1 MDFDHRDLRLRRAA
15 PGDED
20 MLALLGAATFLDSYA
35 DLIDGPDIL
44 AHCQRQHASTIYAD
58 WLASADP
65 RHAIWLVEHKRTRAP
80 VAYAT
85 LNPPDTTIE
94 SGPGD
99 IELKRIYVLSRF
111 HGTGAGQ
118 ALMDAA
124 LAHAQSMSAPRML
137 IGTYQGNARA
147 IAFYTR
153 NGFAQTGVRKFQV
166 GGEVF
171 DDIVL
176 ARSLN

>member
-1 MDFDHRDLRLRRAA
+1 MEFDHPDLTLRRAA

-20 MLALLGAATFLDSYA
+20 TLALIGAATFLESYI
-35 DLIDGPDIL
+35 DLIDGPDIV
-44 AHCQRQHASTIYAD
+44 AHCQRQHAATVYAD
-58 WLASADP
+58 WLTSTDP
-65 RHAIWLVEHKRTRAP
+65 RHAIWLIEHKRTRAP
-80 VAYAT
+80 VAYVT
-85 LNPPDTTIE
+85 LNPPDTTIK

-118 ALMDAA
+118 ALMDTT
-124 LAHAQSMSAPRML
+124 LAHARAVGAPRML
-137 IGTYQGNARA
+137 IGTYEGNARA

-153 NGFAQTGVRKFQV
+153 NGFTQTDVRKFQV
-166 GGEVF
+166 GDEVF

-176 ARSLN
+176 ARALK